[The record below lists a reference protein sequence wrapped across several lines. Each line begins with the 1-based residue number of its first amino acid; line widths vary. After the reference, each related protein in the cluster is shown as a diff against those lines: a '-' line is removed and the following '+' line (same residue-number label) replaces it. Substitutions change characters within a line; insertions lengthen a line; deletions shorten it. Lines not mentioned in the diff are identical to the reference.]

1 MSKEEDL
8 EDTIFYD
15 DFFHYSVVLN
25 TEFMTAADFLFD
37 GLESMIYVTYF
48 QSYSESKIFKSYYQ
62 IAVGIERIQKIILN
76 TKTGKQ
82 VFKSVDGV
90 LFNSSIQ

>member
-1 MSKEEDL
+1 M

-48 QSYSESKIFKSYYQ
+48 QSYSESKIFKAYYQ

-76 TKTGKQ
+76 LAYS
-82 VFKSVDGV
+82 FSNIKSNFENSISVNDGY
-90 LFNSSIQ
+90 NI

>member
-48 QSYSESKIFKSYYQ
+48 QSYLKH
-62 IAVGIERIQKIILN
+62 II
-76 TKTGKQ
+76 K
-82 VFKSVDGV
+82 
-90 LFNSSIQ
+90 